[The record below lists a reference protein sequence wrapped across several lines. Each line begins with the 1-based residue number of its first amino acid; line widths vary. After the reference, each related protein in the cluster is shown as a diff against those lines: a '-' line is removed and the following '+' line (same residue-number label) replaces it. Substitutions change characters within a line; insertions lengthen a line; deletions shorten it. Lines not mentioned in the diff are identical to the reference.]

1 MSYYLGIDGG
11 GTKTTALV
19 CDETGNILCRAES
32 GSLNFYDV
40 GFDGARK
47 TLATIKEQIKT
58 CLGDIAF
65 SSVVIGCS
73 ALDDEAPADVS
84 ERLCGGIIDTEK
96 LLVNSDL
103 FIALHASGDLSPR
116 IVAVCGTGSMAVG
129 TVDNEKIITSGG
141 WGHIAGDGG
150 SAYSISLTALKTA
163 CRLYDK
169 GEYSHPLI
177 ETVCGF
183 YGVEDLRQAIDSIYS
198 PKARKSDLAE
208 LTPLISH
215 LAEEGCETA
224 IEIIKN
230 QCTELVDTV
239 SALVERMSQCDTVYL
254 YGGVFKNNK
263 LFRDC
268 FVKSFESLYP
278 VICIKNLE
286 TSAEQGALNIAR
298 SL

>member
-1 MSYYLGIDGG
+1 MGYYLGIDGG

-47 TLATIKEQIKT
+47 TLASVKEQIKT

-73 ALDDEAPADVS
+73 ALDDEAPDDVS
-84 ERLCGGIIDTEK
+84 KRLCDGIVDTEK

-103 FIALHASGDLSPR
+103 YIALHSSGDSSPR

-150 SAYSISLTALKTA
+150 SAYSIALTALKTA
-163 CRLYDK
+163 CRIYDN
-169 GEYSHPLI
+169 GEYNHPLV
-177 ETVCGF
+177 ETVCEF
-183 YGVEDLRQAIDSIYS
+183 YGVEDLRQAIDTIYS
-198 PKARKSDLAE
+198 PEAQKCDLAE
-208 LTPLISH
+208 LTPIISR
-215 LAEEGCETA
+215 LADEGCETA

-239 SALVERMSQCDTVYL
+239 SALVKRMSQCDTVYL

-263 LFRDC
+263 LFKEFFIKSFNGLYPDIC
-268 FVKSFESLYP
+268 VKS
-278 VICIKNLE
+278 LE
-286 TSAEQGALNIAR
+286 TSAEQGALDIAR